1 MADRKIK
8 IFIYASNIIMSVLF
22 IIPLLWM
29 VVSSLKPENQIF
41 ADLGSIK
48 SLLPTN
54 ITFDNYIKAFNR
66 IPMMKYLFNSL
77 FYVSVIGI
85 SGLGVN
91 SLCGYAL
98 AKLNFKGKSVI
109 LTAIIALMI
118 VPFESIVMPLYFVVN
133 GLSWVNTWLALIVP
147 FIANCFSIFM
157 FRQFFMDIPNELLE
171 SAAMDGSS
179 PLKTFLK
186 IVIPLSGPVFTTVFI
201 LDFISHWGDFMWP
214 ILVTTGESLRN
225 IQLGIQTFFTL
236 PPIFY
241 GQIMATL
248 TFTTLPIVVIF
259 LLLQKYYVQGITS
272 TGIKG

>member
-1 MADRKIK
+1 MTL
-8 IFIYASNIIMSVLF
+8 LF

-41 ADLGSIK
+41 ADLGSLK
-48 SLLPTN
+48 SLLPTH
-54 ITFDNYIKAFNR
+54 ITFDNYIRAFDR

-77 FYVSVIGI
+77 FYVSIIGI

-91 SLCGYAL
+91 SICGYAL
-98 AKLNFKGKSVI
+98 AKLQFKGKSII

-133 GLSWVNTWLALIVP
+133 SLSWVNTWYALIVP

-179 PLKTFLK
+179 PIKTFFK
-186 IVIPLSGPVFTTVFI
+186 IVVPLSGPVFTTVFI

-248 TFTTLPIVVIF
+248 TFTTLPIVLIF

>member
-1 MADRKIK
+1 MRNTRTKLLLYVLN
-8 IFIYASNIIMSVLF
+8 FIMSLLF

-29 VVSSLKPENQIF
+29 IVSSLKPENQIF
-41 ADLGSIK
+41 ADLSSLK
-48 SLLPTN
+48 SLLPLH
-54 ITFDNYIKAFNR
+54 ITLDNYRSAFER
-66 IPMMKYLFNSL
+66 IPMLKYLFNSI
-77 FYVSVIGI
+77 FYVSVICI

-91 SLCGYAL
+91 SICGYAL
-98 AKLNFKGKSVI
+98 AKLRFRGSEFI
-109 LTAIIALMI
+109 LVSIIALMI
-118 VPFESIVMPLYFVVN
+118 VPFESILMPLYLVVN
-133 GLSWVNTWLALIVP
+133 ALHWVNTWFALIVP

-157 FRQFFMDIPNELLE
+157 FRQFFMDIPNEILE
-171 SAAMDGSS
+171 SASIDGSG
-179 PLKTFLK
+179 PLKTFAS
-186 IVIPLSGPVFTTVFI
+186 IVVPLSGPVFATVFI

-248 TFTTLPIVVIF
+248 TFTTVPIIVLF

-272 TGIKG
+272 AGIKG

>member
-1 MADRKIK
+1 MADRKIT
-8 IFIYASNIIMSVLF
+8 IFVYASNIIVSVLF

-29 VVSSLKPENQIF
+29 VISSLKPENQIF
-41 ADLGSIK
+41 AELGSIK

-54 ITFDNYIKAFNR
+54 ITFDNYIKAFQR

-77 FYVSVIGI
+77 FYVSIIGI

-98 AKLNFKGKSVI
+98 AKLNFRGKSII

-133 GLSWVNTWLALIVP
+133 SLSWVNTWFALIVP

-171 SAAMDGSS
+171 SAAIDGYS
-179 PLKTFLK
+179 PMKTFIK
-186 IVIPLSGPVFTTVFI
+186 IVVPLSGPVFTTVFI

-248 TFTTLPIVVIF
+248 TFTTLPIVLIF

>member
-91 SLCGYAL
+91 SICGYAL
-98 AKLNFKGKSVI
+98 AKLNFKGKGVI

-171 SAAMDGSS
+171 SAAIDGSS
-179 PLKTFLK
+179 PLETFLK

-214 ILVTTGESLRN
+214 ILVTTGESMRN